1 LNRTKNPT
9 KPNLV
14 ASLHSLLLR
23 RRPCLFQTFL
33 LCVFFCPKN
42 HILLPSHTSHI
53 YLFATTIM
61 AATAVV
67 WQPRDDGL
75 AEICSLLEQQIS
87 PSSVVDKS
95 QIWKQLQHF
104 SQFPDFN
111 NYLVFILVRAEVLEL
126 FSTLSSLPEIFFL
139 LRIDSIYL
147 SNEFG
152 SLNFR
157 LLIGFS
163 LLLSFS

>member
-1 LNRTKNPT
+1 
-9 KPNLV
+9 
-14 ASLHSLLLR
+14 
-23 RRPCLFQTFL
+23 
-33 LCVFFCPKN
+33 
-42 HILLPSHTSHI
+42 
-53 YLFATTIM
+53 M
-61 AATAVV
+61 V